1 MFFRN
6 QDCTDISELSNTSE
20 NDEQN
25 AKALVWS
32 LSILQWF
39 LLIPNGNLKE
49 WVKYKM
55 LTIPILAIFQFTMR
69 IGHLIKTFFNYL
81 DSDIICFSQ

>member
-25 AKALVWS
+25 AKALVWN

-39 LLIPNGNLKE
+39 LISNGNLKIMSE
-49 WVKYKM
+49 VENVDTYINSCY
-55 LTIPILAIFQFTMR
+55 IPINYENKALDKNI
-69 IGHLIKTFFNYL
+69 FFNYL
-81 DSDIICFSQ
+81 DG

>member
-1 MFFRN
+1 MKNCFFRN

-49 WVKYKM
+49 WMKYKM
-55 LTIPILAIFQFTMR
+55 LINYINSCYIPINYENSALDKDIF
-69 IGHLIKTFFNYL
+69 LI
-81 DSDIICFSQ
+81 I